1 MGKNGCFEVSLGE
14 VLGFETGLCGTLVVW
29 ELVEPWVSVRAGWL
43 TPAGVKLEAFGE
55 SPLVVDAWIAPPVVL
70 LKPGSKVCG
79 MLVTGEKWGGLEC
92 GRVDGSM

>member
-14 VLGFETGLCGTLVVW
+14 VLGFETRLCGTLVVW

-43 TPAGVKLEAFGE
+43 TPVGVP
-55 SPLVVDAWIAPPVVL
+55 SVVL
-70 LKPGSKVCG
+70 LEPGSKVCG